1 MKTKLVSE
9 SLSKDLAAL
18 GVPGLTE
25 ASMVRV
31 ALGSG
36 LSESLTEGCKGGKG
50 GRPAEDDVCPE
61 CGEDPCVCDDEES
74 TDDEGEDYE
83 EAKHDPIDGPFVT
96 PALFDRIE
104 ALPFESLTGAQVDQ
118 VIEELKIKKVP
129 RNIAGIAER
138 AEVVARKL
146 MEARKKAIIVRGKRK
161 RITIANDPAAKK
173 ARRERRLDY
182 KKHRAQI
189 TKQRKITARRQP
201 AKIAAARTA
210 MAHARLG
217 DDFAVELEH
226 LLHETQERRED
237 VRSEILGRIDRIVE
251 MITDEFDDT
260 AVDGVFEAGCE
271 PIAASYQA
279 GRLDEDVMHADAFLA
294 EIRPIMSLIS
304 KSLDR
309 LERGDR
315 GNA

>member
-9 SLSKDLAAL
+9 SLNKDLAAL

-25 ASMVRV
+25 ESMVRV
-31 ALGSG
+31 ALGPG
-36 LSESLTEGCKGGKG
+36 LSESLAEGCKGGKG
-50 GRPAEDDVCPE
+50 GKAADACKD
-61 CGEDPCVCDDEES
+61 CGEEPCTCDDEETS
-74 TDDEGEDYE
+74 DDEEGEDYE
-83 EAKHDPIDGPFVT
+83 ESKHDPIDGPFVT
-96 PALFDRIE
+96 PVLFDRIM
-104 ALPFESLTGAQVDQ
+104 ALPFESLTGQQVDQ
-118 VIEELKIKKVP
+118 VIEELKVKRVP
-129 RNIAGIAER
+129 RNIEGIAER
-138 AEVVARKL
+138 AEIVARKL
-146 MEARKKAIIVRGKRK
+146 MEARKKAIIVKGKRK

-173 ARRERRLDY
+173 QRRERRLDY
-182 KKHRAQI
+182 KKHRSQI
-189 TKQRKITARRQP
+189 TKKRNITARRQP

-210 MAHARLG
+210 AAHARLG

-226 LLHETQERRED
+226 LLHETQDMRQD

-260 AVDGVFEAGCE
+260 SVDNVFESACE
-271 PIAASYQA
+271 PISASYQA
-279 GRLDEDVMHADAFLA
+279 GRLDEDVMNADAFLA
-294 EIRPIMSLIS
+294 EIRPVMSLIS